1 MVSQGAESSN
11 VAMPVLLGCGVVAG
25 PLYLAVGLAQA
36 LTREGFDLARHP
48 LSVLAQGPGGWV
60 QVANLAITGLM
71 VVAAAVGIGRTVS
84 KSRVATWTL
93 AVFGL
98 GIVVSAVFRADPMDG
113 FPPGTPEGMPT
124 SISTSGLMVIAASV
138 GIGRTVPKSRVAT
151 WALAVYG
158 LGMVVSAIFRAD
170 PMDGFPPG
178 TPEGMPT
185 AISTAGLMHFASGGV
200 AFLALAVSGLAMAW
214 TMRRGG
220 RGGLALLSLV
230 SGLTVLVGFFGGM
243 ALQLGV
249 WGIWAAVVMGWIW
262 LSVLSFSLR
271 RQA

>member
-1 MVSQGAESSN
+1 MDSATVEGDRANSIT
-11 VAMPVLLGCGVVAG
+11 PLLLGCGVVAG

-48 LSVLAQGPGGWV
+48 LSILANGPGGWI
-60 QVANLAITGLM
+60 QVANLAIT
-71 VVAAAVGIGRTVS
+71 
-84 KSRVATWTL
+84 
-93 AVFGL
+93 
-98 GIVVSAVFRADPMDG
+98 
-113 FPPGTPEGMPT
+113 
-124 SISTSGLMVIAASV
+124 GLMVIAASV

-151 WALAVYG
+151 WALAVFG

-178 TPEGMPT
+178 TPEGIPT
-185 AISTAGLMHFASGGV
+185 AISSSGLMHFAAGGV
-200 AFLALAVSGLAMAW
+200 SFLALAISGLAMAW
-214 TMRRGG
+214 TMRR
-220 RGGLALLSLV
+220 RGASGLALLSLV

-262 LSVLSFSLR
+262 LSGLSFTLR